1 MRSSIAPA
9 GTFVLAFIL
18 LCGISVLAET
28 PPAAAGP
35 TAAVRIPE
43 PLPPIPAGSAVLIVD
58 TPAGAGADTEA
69 MLQRRINTHIAT
81 LRSEQHLRKVLSNAN
96 SETRKTNWF
105 TAANDPLE
113 RAAWLRDHLKAH
125 AIPGTPL
132 IEVSLNDVGDPKDR
146 KTILREI
153 CSVYLDSQRVERGD
167 DLLDRTQM
175 LNTLK
180 IKTTMRLKDLSAE
193 MKEKQIR
200 LNIDGGSVGRIGVK
214 DMELSKLL
222 AEQVEAQLFASKA
235 FSVYEA
241 TAEALREGRSVPGLR
256 EAVIKSSPFLSQDA
270 QQLHQTEQER
280 DLALS
285 QQGADDAKYKTL
297 AKRADLMRAAY
308 EKALDEARKRAS
320 AELLE
325 ERQQEAAAARLK
337 LESLSKRVDLLKQD
351 LGDLSNS
358 MVGYYNL
365 QEEQKGLRE
374 QLKDVT
380 QQIEKIMA
388 SRSSADLAGI
398 RWHLQP
404 EEATAP

>member
-9 GTFVLAFIL
+9 GTFVLALIL
-18 LCGISVLAET
+18 LCGTSVLAEA

-35 TAAVRIPE
+35 AAVVKIPE

-81 LRSEQHLRKVLSNAN
+81 IRSEQHLRKVLSNIN

-132 IEVSLNDVGDPKDR
+132 IEVSLNDVADAKDR
-146 KTILREI
+146 RTILREI
-153 CSVYLDSQRVERGD
+153 CSVYLDSQRVERGN

-200 LNIDGGSVGRIGVK
+200 INVDGGGVGRMGAKEIE
-214 DMELSKLL
+214 MSKLTGEL
-222 AEQVEAQLFASKA
+222 VTKQMQWSNERAE
-235 FSVYEA
+235 YEA
-241 TAEALREGRSVPGLR
+241 LAAALREGKVPT
-256 EAVIKSSPFLSQDA
+256 AVDAVLAQDQRIA
-270 QQLHQTEQER
+270 
-280 DLALS
+280 DL
-285 QQGADDAKYKTL
+285 QRRVDDADVRLAVAKTKVNEKDPAVTEAEAADRL
-297 AKRADLMRAAY
+297 LKDKLEATRAEVVAKARAT
-308 EKALDEARKRAS
+308 
-320 AELLE
+320 LLE
-325 ERQQEAAAARLK
+325 EAQLRVNRSELTIQSLTKRL
-337 LESLSKRVDLLKQD
+337 DLLKSD

-358 MVGYYNL
+358 MVLYYNL
-365 QEEQKGLRE
+365 QEERKGLQQ
-374 QLKDVT
+374 QLKEVT
-380 QQIEKIMA
+380 QQIESIMA

>member
-35 TAAVRIPE
+35 TAAVKVPE

-58 TPAGAGADTEA
+58 TPAGAAADTEA

-132 IEVSLNDVGDPKDR
+132 IEVSLNDVADAKDR

-153 CSVYLDSQRVERGD
+153 CSVYLDSQRVERGN

-175 LNTLK
+175 LNTIK

-193 MKEKQIR
+193 MKEMQIR
-200 LNIDGGSVGRIGVK
+200 INVDGGSIGKPGVK
-214 DMELSKLL
+214 ETELSKLVSEL
-222 AEQVEAQLFASKA
+222 VAKQLELGKDRAA
-235 FSVYEA
+235 YDA
-241 TAEALREGRSVPGLR
+241 LAEALREGKVPA
-256 EAVIKSSPFLSQDA
+256 AVDAVLAQDPRVA
-270 QQLHQTEQER
+270 ELQR
-280 DLALS
+280 RV
-285 QQGADDAKYKTL
+285 DDADVRLAVARAKVNEKDPAVTEAEAASRVLKDKLESVKAEVIAKT
-297 AKRADLMRAAY
+297 RAT
-308 EKALDEARKRAS
+308 
-320 AELLE
+320 LLE
-325 ERQQEAAAARLK
+325 EAQSRLNRSE
-337 LESLSKRVDLLKQD
+337 LTLQGLAKRVDLLKPD
-351 LGDLSNS
+351 LGDLNNS
-358 MVGYYNL
+358 AVLYYSL
-365 QEEQKGLRE
+365 EEEKKGLQQRLRSVVE
-374 QLKDVT
+374 QLENIV
-380 QQIEKIMA
+380 A
-388 SRSSADLAGI
+388 SHSSADLAGI